1 MPASNAARFDTD
13 VYAQRLR
20 DAAAAAADA
29 GLAGLVITPGYD
41 LRYLVGSRAQTF
53 ERLTALVLPA
63 SGEATVVVPRLEL
76 AALKESAVTELP
88 VAVRD
93 WVDGEDPYAMV
104 ADALGGGLAESSRR
118 SPVAVAVTDAMP
130 ALHLL
135 PLADVLGVVPV
146 LATDVL
152 RRLRMIKDPA
162 EIDAL
167 RKAGAAIDR
176 VHARVPEFLVPGRTE
191 ADVAADIAK
200 AIVAEGH
207 SEVAFIIVGSG
218 PHGADPHHECSDRE
232 LRAGD
237 IVVVDIGGPYEP
249 GYNSDSTRTYSIG
262 EPDPEV
268 VRRYAVLQRAQQAA
282 VDAVRPGIT
291 AAEVDATARD
301 LLASEGLA
309 DAFVHRTGHGIGLSV
324 HEEPYIV
331 AGNDL
336 PLEEGMAFSVEPGIY
351 FPGQWGARIEDIVI
365 VTADGALSVNNRPHD
380 LVVVPAGP
388 AAAG

>member
-1 MPASNAARFDTD
+1 MSTARFESD

-20 DAAAAAADA
+20 VAAAAAADA

-76 AALKESAVTELP
+76 ASLKESAVTELP
-88 VAVRD
+88 LAVRD
-93 WVDGEDPYAMV
+93 WVDGDDPYRLV
-104 ADALGGGLAESSRR
+104 ADALGGGPA
-118 SPVAVAVTDAMP
+118 AVAVTDAMP

-152 RRLRMIKDPA
+152 RRLRMIKDAA

-268 VRRYAVLQRAQQAA
+268 ARRYAVLQRAQQAA

-291 AAEVDATARD
+291 AEQVDATARD
-301 LLASEGLA
+301 LLEAEGLA

-365 VTADGALSVNNRPHD
+365 VTADGAQSVNNRPHD

-388 AAAG
+388 PAVG